1 MASHAIALYDSL
13 ASSNIPSN
21 EKTHLRK
28 WFETTTGMNLSAM
41 SPARPGTMAK
51 GAIGAIRQ
59 SGEAVLVGALL
70 ALANVEL
77 KDGLDVYGAPADG
90 VAAVML
96 NIGATLWAHSE
107 LAPDARN
114 IASSCFT
121 VWSFRETTNLLMQKR
136 MAKGKTVPPHL
147 IPGNKIH
154 GESQVGS
161 EDPIVRAARAL

>member
-13 ASSNIPSN
+13 SASNIPHS
-21 EKTHLRK
+21 EKTQLRK
-28 WFETTTGMNLSAM
+28 WFETTTGMNLTSL
-41 SPARPGTMAK
+41 SPAKPATMAK

-59 SGEAVLVGALL
+59 SGEAILVGALL

-96 NIGATLWAHSE
+96 NIGATLWAHSD

-121 VWSFRETTNLLMQKR
+121 VWSYRETTNLLIQKR
-136 MAKGKTVPPHL
+136 MAKGRTLPPHL

-154 GESQVGS
+154 GETQVGS
-161 EDPIVRAARAL
+161 EDPIVKAARNL